1 MNKQII
7 INGVGGQGVIFLSQI
22 LSKVTLNK
30 GFKIKVAETL
40 GMARR
45 GGSVISFL
53 KIGDYNS
60 PMIIPKD
67 GDILICLHEN
77 ELDNGLYYLKEN
89 GKIYLNSNKY
99 FDATQVAL
107 KHNNPK
113 MTNVIFLG
121 YITKDRD
128 FPFSY
133 EEIIEVLPEKSK
145 NYFDIGYHESKS
157 N

>member
-1 MNKQII
+1 MNLQII
-7 INGVGGQGVIFLSQI
+7 LNGIGGQGVIFLSEI
-22 LSKVTLNK
+22 ITKVALKRNY
-30 GFKIKVAETL
+30 KIKVAETL

-53 KIGDYNS
+53 KIGDYHS
-60 PMIIPKD
+60 PMVIPKD

-77 ELDNGLYYLKEN
+77 ELENGRYYIKSN
-89 GKIYLNSNKY
+89 GKIFVNSDSFFN
-99 FDATQVAL
+99 ATKIAL

-121 YITKDRD
+121 YIAKDKD

-133 EEIIEVLPEKSK
+133 EDILEVLPVRAKEFFK
-145 NYFDIGYHESKS
+145 IGYES
-157 N
+157 